1 MPKIYVRGVN
11 VMFYK
16 HSRKFRKQ
24 ISPVRV
30 LLFFYFLAVIISS
43 IALALPIVQNP
54 SVQTPFID
62 HLFTAVS
69 AISVT
74 GLSTVNIS
82 ETYNTLGIIFIAI
95 ILQLGA
101 AGVMAIGTFIWLLL
115 GKKIGMTERELI
127 KTEQNQTTF
136 SGMVKLIREIVLLLF
151 IIEIIG
157 FIILGTYYLQYYP
170 STKDAYLHG
179 FFSVI
184 SALSN
189 GGFDI
194 TGNSLVPFHGEYFVQ
209 SIHMLLI
216 ILGAIGFP
224 VLIEV
229 KEYVQTS
236 RQQKRLFRFSLY
248 TKVTTTTFFLLIVS
262 GTLFIYLF
270 DVNNYFV
277 GKSWHESFFY
287 SLFQSVTTRSGGLS
301 TLDINELTVQ
311 NHMFLSLLM
320 FIGASP
326 SSAGGGIRTTTFALV
341 MIFIITYARGGKR
354 IRLFKREVYNED
366 LLKAVTVT
374 LMAAILVYLS
384 TFIMSM
390 YEPFSLREI
399 VFEVTSAFGTV
410 GLSFGITSEL
420 TSFSKLILMVLMF
433 IGRVGIITF
442 LFMFK
447 NGTRT
452 GRYNYP
458 KERIIIG

>member
-1 MPKIYVRGVN
+1 MIFR
-11 VMFYK
+11 
-16 HSRKFRKQ
+16 HSRKYRKQ

-43 IALALPIVQNP
+43 LALSLPFVQK
-54 SVQTPFID
+54 SAIKTPFID

-74 GLSTVNIS
+74 GLSTVTIAD
-82 ETYNTLGIIFIAI
+82 TYNTLGIIFIAI

-115 GKKIGMTERELI
+115 GKKIGMAERELI
-127 KTEQNQTTF
+127 KTDQNQTTF
-136 SGMVKLIREIVLLLF
+136 SGMVKLIKEIVWLLF
-151 IIEIIG
+151 IIEMIG
-157 FIILGTYYLQYYP
+157 FLILGTYYLKYFP
-170 STKDAYLHG
+170 SAKEAYLNG

-194 TGNSLVPFHGEYFVQ
+194 TGNSLIPFHQEYFVQ
-209 SIHMLLI
+209 IAHMILI
-216 ILGAIGFP
+216 VLGAIGFP
-224 VLIEV
+224 VLIEI
-229 KEYVQTS
+229 KEYLQTI
-236 RQQKRLFRFSLY
+236 REKKKLFRFSLY
-248 TKVTTTTFFLLIVS
+248 TKVTTSTFFLLIIF
-262 GTLFIYLF
+262 GTLFIYVF
-270 DVNNYFV
+270 DANHYFA
-277 GKSWHESFFY
+277 GKSWHENFFY

-301 TLDINELTVQ
+301 TLDINDLTVQ
-311 NHMFLSLLM
+311 NQMLLSLLM

-341 MIFIITYARGGKR
+341 VIFIITYARGGR
-354 IRLFKREVYNED
+354 GIRLFKREVYDED

-374 LMAAILVYLS
+374 LMAIILVYLA
-384 TFIMSM
+384 TFIMSI
-390 YEPFSLREI
+390 YEPFSLLQI
-399 VFEVTSAFGTV
+399 IFEVTSAFGTV

-420 TSFSKLILMVLMF
+420 TTFSKVILMILMF

-442 LFMFK
+442 LFMFR
-447 NGTRT
+447 NARRT
-452 GRYNYP
+452 GTYNYP